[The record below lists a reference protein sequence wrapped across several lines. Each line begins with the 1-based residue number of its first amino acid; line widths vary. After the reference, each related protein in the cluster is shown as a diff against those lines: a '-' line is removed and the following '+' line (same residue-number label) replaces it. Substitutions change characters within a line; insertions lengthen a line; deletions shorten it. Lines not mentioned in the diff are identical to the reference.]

1 MFSPKSRRNLLNI
14 IFFVGPALL
23 ILIGFG
29 VIPIFYNF
37 IMSLFE
43 TDLISPSVFVGLK
56 NYEVLFRD
64 PVFQQSVKNNILLV
78 IGSLIAHLLLAL
90 FLSNILFNK
99 FKGNNF
105 FQSVFFLPSVV
116 TGVAVGLTWTFIFS
130 SRFGLLNS
138 ILETVHLEQFQRSWL
153 ADKDTAMLGIIIAV
167 MWQYVGYH
175 VVIQLAAMRNIP
187 SELYEAAAIDG
198 ASKWRQFTD
207 ITLPLIKPV
216 LRVDAILIVTGSLKF
231 FDLVYVMT
239 NGGPNHATEV
249 LSTYMFYQ
257 GFRTLKYGYA
267 SAIANIL
274 LLLCVLA
281 IVLINVSFQSNDN
294 EA

>member
-1 MFSPKSRRNLLNI
+1 MFSSKSIRNLSNI
-14 IFFVGPALL
+14 TFFVGPALL

-37 IMSLFE
+37 IMSLYE

-78 IGSLIAHLLLAL
+78 IGSLIAHLFLALLLA
-90 FLSNILFNK
+90 NILFDK

-130 SRFGLLNS
+130 SRFGLVNS

-153 ADKDTAMLGIIIAV
+153 ADKNTAMLGIIIAV

-175 VVIQLAAMRNIP
+175 VVIQIAAMRNIP

-216 LRVDAILIVTGSLKF
+216 LKVDAILIITGSLKF

-274 LLLCVLA
+274 LLLCVLS
-281 IVLINVSFQSNDN
+281 IVLVNVSFRSNDN

>member
-1 MFSPKSRRNLLNI
+1 MFSSKSIRNLSNI
-14 IFFVGPALL
+14 TFFVGPALL

-37 IMSLFE
+37 IMSLYE

-78 IGSLIAHLLLAL
+78 IGSLIAHLFLALLLA
-90 FLSNILFNK
+90 NILFDK

-105 FQSVFFLPSVV
+105 FQSVFFLPTVV

-130 SRFGLLNS
+130 SRFGLVNS

-175 VVIQLAAMRNIP
+175 VVIQIAAMRNIP

-198 ASKWRQFTD
+198 ATKWRQFTD

-216 LRVDAILIVTGSLKF
+216 LKVDAILIITGSLKF

-274 LLLCVLA
+274 LLLCVLS
-281 IVLINVSFQSNDN
+281 IVLVNVSFRSNDN
-294 EA
+294 ES

>member
-1 MFSPKSRRNLLNI
+1 MFTSKSIRNLSNI
-14 IFFVGPALL
+14 TFFVGPALL

-37 IMSLFE
+37 IMSLYK

-78 IGSLIAHLLLAL
+78 IGSLIAHLFLAL
-90 FLSNILFNK
+90 FLANILFNK
-99 FKGNNF
+99 FKGSSF

-153 ADKDTAMLGIIIAV
+153 ADKNTAMLGIIIAV

-198 ASKWRQFTD
+198 ASKWRQFIS

-216 LRVDAILIVTGSLKF
+216 LKVDAILIITGSLKF

-281 IVLINVSFQSNDN
+281 IVLVNVSFRSNDN
-294 EA
+294 ES

>member
-37 IMSLFE
+37 VMSLYE

-56 NYEVLFRD
+56 NYQVLFRD
-64 PVFQQSVKNNILLV
+64 PVFQQSVNNNILLV
-78 IGSLIAHLLLAL
+78 IGSLIAHLFLALLLA
-90 FLSNILFNK
+90 NILFDK

-105 FQSVFFLPSVV
+105 FQSVFFLPSVI

-153 ADKDTAMLGIIIAV
+153 ADKNTAMLGIIIAV

-216 LRVDAILIVTGSLKF
+216 LRVDAILIITGSLKF

-281 IVLINVSFQSNDN
+281 IVLVNVSFRSNDN
-294 EA
+294 ES

>member
-1 MFSPKSRRNLLNI
+1 MFSSKFRRNLPNI

-37 IMSLFE
+37 IMSLYE
-43 TDLISPSVFVGLK
+43 TDLISPSKFVWLK
-56 NYEVLFRD
+56 NYEVLFQD

-78 IGSLIAHLLLAL
+78 IGSLIAHLILAL
-90 FLSNILFNK
+90 FLANILFNK
-99 FKGNNF
+99 FRGNNF

-138 ILETVHLEQFQRSWL
+138 ILETVNLEQFQRSWL
-153 ADKDTAMLGIIIAV
+153 ADKNTAMFGIIIAV

-175 VVIQLAAMRNIP
+175 IVIQLAAMRNIP
-187 SELYEAAAIDG
+187 SDLYEAAAIDG
-198 ASKWRQFTD
+198 ASGWRQFTD

-216 LRVDAILIVTGSLKF
+216 LKVDAILIITGSLKF

-267 SAIANIL
+267 SAIANVL

-281 IVLINVSFQSNDN
+281 IVLVNVTFRSDDS
-294 EA
+294 E